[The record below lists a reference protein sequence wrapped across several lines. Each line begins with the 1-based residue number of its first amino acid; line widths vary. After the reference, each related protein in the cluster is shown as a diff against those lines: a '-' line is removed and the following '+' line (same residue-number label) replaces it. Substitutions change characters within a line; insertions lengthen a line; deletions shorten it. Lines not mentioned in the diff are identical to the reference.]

1 MIVEIVRYINK
12 QRTVSIQGIDLETLF
27 HRFRYKSVDVL
38 ECGRINL
45 QTIFY
50 VRTPLASQNIL
61 AVAQR
66 LKLHRR
72 PIP

>member
-1 MIVEIVRYINK
+1 MIFEIVRYINK
-12 QRTVSIQGIDLETLF
+12 KHNVSIQGIDLETLF

-38 ECGRINL
+38 ERGRINL

-50 VRTPLASQNIL
+50 VRTPLAYKNIL